1 MFLVPSRDLGRETD
15 SKATPRTTVIIC
27 EMGPKMRLIELS
39 RISETCASFAS
50 AKLFL
55 TTPQTSAKI
64 DILPTCIMRSLTNS
78 KTVAC
83 LSHLDLYL
91 HLYLFIAILRTSL
104 HPPPV
109 PADHF
114 RLQEVRNR
122 PTYQLF
128 HPRIGQLNIPQSDI
142 RYPRL

>member
-15 SKATPRTTVIIC
+15 SKDIPRKTGIIC
-27 EMGPKMRLIELS
+27 EMGSERRLIELC
-39 RISETCASFAS
+39 RICETCASFAS

-91 HLYLFIAILRTSL
+91 HLYLFIAMLRTSL
-104 HPPPV
+104 HHPPV

-128 HPRIGQLNIPQSDI
+128 TR
-142 RYPRL
+142 RVE